1 MGTRAVVHVDLRP
14 FHIGKDVWIATHWD
28 GYPKGLGKTLQKTIK
43 SELSIIRKGKYFTEY
58 LGSALQKAVG
68 KAAAEHSID
77 YMTTDGKEEFDKIYG
92 DWAEYLYEVTPKG
105 ELKIKELTGSWDEHK
120 GESPSK
126 WKVLKTYSFDKK
138 TRSKRKLKQV
148 V

>member
-1 MGTRAVVHVDLRP
+1 MGTRAVVHVDLQP
-14 FHIGKDVWIATHWD
+14 FSIGKDVWIATHWD
-28 GYPKGLGKTLQKTIK
+28 GYPEGLGKTLKNEIQ
-43 SELSIIRKGKYFTEY
+43 SELSKIRGKYFNAY

-77 YMTTDGKEEFDKIYG
+77 YMTTDGKKEFDKRYG

-105 ELKIKELTGSWDEHK
+105 ELKVKKLEGSWDEHK
-120 GESPSK
+120 GKLPSK
-126 WKVLKTYSFDKK
+126 WEVLKTYSFTK
-138 TRSKRKLKQV
+138 SKRKLKEV